1 MSECSLMRQSR
12 RNAMET
18 IQGQGR
24 DTEQQPLN
32 TGFGPTTM
40 AAEVISGVSLEGKV
54 AIVTGGSSTTINEG
68 RPEYDSTV
76 GAAARFQRDY
86 NGAQPGDPAKAAT

>member
-1 MSECSLMRQSR
+1 
-12 RNAMET
+12 MET

-24 DTEQQPLN
+24 DTEQRPLH

-54 AIVTGGSSTTINEG
+54 AITSG
-68 RPEYDSTV
+68 RSEQV
-76 GAAARFQRDY
+76 
-86 NGAQPGDPAKAAT
+86 